1 MFESGQ
7 DGNVAAI
14 RTYVCVYPFFISKR
28 GEIYEVYNSLLFDAG

>member
-14 RTYVCVYPFFISKR
+14 RTYVCVYPFFILER
-28 GEIYEVYNSLLFDAG
+28 GELYEIDKFMLLNER